1 MIVNSIH
8 RFYPLILIV
17 SSTEKAFNFDRIAE
31 GPLTV
36 DSDSVNSLIQGYN
49 VGLFRLGT
57 SETDAKEQQQF
68 FQNALSNLDGFF
80 ERAEVSFGLYSFT
93 DGHCVDLL
101 TFDRLEVDNLA
112 HLYDIGSELEPIDGD
127 FDAVEDAI
135 QRNASSNPMALVLKF
150 RVASGEQ
157 KLWSHLVLADLG
169 VFGNG
174 ALSQS
179 IGHLKNLALLLNQP
193 FVRAE
198 IPFGHCR
205 LTTFMQPFLGG
216 NSECHVQ
223 FDLSPTAEPKVLL
236 GTLQLADALRHVH
249 NHPECNVEP
258 GEIEELTK
266 LMQASSLLQDQ
277 QKETKAQVK
286 SLKKSLAQ
294 LQKEKREIEE
304 SSRGD
309 QVHSDVELYEREL
322 AKAQLAM
329 DNLAIQEK
337 LRQCEIELV
346 CMSHRSTK
354 LACQIYELEF
364 SLASAREELSC
375 CVEENEQIQESCR
388 TELDALRG
396 EMESTSRDLGKTI
409 QELEK
414 EKSSLD
420 KQAKGKIEA
429 LEKSLLSAEATRK
442 KLEEDLRLSLEKERS
457 KASEAEKRFRTEL
470 EASLKAA
477 RKEEESLKER
487 LGEMVKEQQASKTK
501 IGKLE
506 GEMGALRIENETLKA
521 KLDVYSS
528 AMHRTNTG
536 DDGSSVKLALAEI
549 ELKMAKER
557 EAMAKMMSSIMKE
570 RGDRGERKLSQSEK
584 ENATAVNKRA
594 KKGVPLKT
602 IGSDVGDY
610 TNYDDDEAD
619 YETETKIPVK
629 RKTLPPK
636 SEAPAVK
643 LKPKAKQ
650 APAAKPAEPAPTP
663 RLFLKASEKL
673 TAPVATPVP
682 AAPQSPVKVFK
693 PSTYIPG
700 VVAKPA
706 ATTASAGI
714 KKPGFLS
721 NLSFHAK
728 DSALAA
734 AEQSRKRI
742 KLPERAAANPVPAAA
757 GASSGL
763 GSRRNID
770 PAVMSAIMSNF
781 TVPKQD

>member
-1 MIVNSIH
+1 
-8 RFYPLILIV
+8 
-17 SSTEKAFNFDRIAE
+17 
-31 GPLTV
+31 
-36 DSDSVNSLIQGYN
+36 
-49 VGLFRLGT
+49 VGLFRLGACD
-57 SETDAKEQQQF
+57 SDAKGQQSF
-68 FQNALSNLDGFF
+68 FLNALSSLDGFF
-80 ERAEVSFGLYSFT
+80 ERAEVSYGLYSFT

-101 TFDRLEVDNLA
+101 TFDRLEVDGLV

-127 FDAVEDAI
+127 FDAVEEAI
-135 QRNASSNPMALVLKF
+135 QRNASSNPMALLLKF
-150 RVASGEQ
+150 RVASGDA

-174 ALSQS
+174 ALTQS
-179 IGHLKNLALLLNQP
+179 IGHLKNIALLLNQP

-198 IPFGHCR
+198 IPFEHCR

-216 NSECHVQ
+216 DGECHVQ
-223 FDLSPTAEPKVLL
+223 FDLAPSAEPKVLL

-249 NHPECNVEP
+249 NHPERNVEP
-258 GEIEELTK
+258 SEIEELSK

-304 SSRGD
+304 ASRGN

-388 TELDALRG
+388 TELDSLRG

-442 KLEEDLRLSLEKERS
+442 KLEEDLRVSLEKERS
-457 KASEAEKRFRTEL
+457 KASEAEKRFRSEL

-477 RKEEESLKER
+477 RKEEEALKER

-528 AMHRTNTG
+528 AMHQTTNSAS
-536 DDGSSVKLALAEI
+536 DSSVKLALAEI

-557 EAMAKMMSSIMKE
+557 EAMAKMMSSIMK
-570 RGDRGERKLSQSEK
+570 DRGERKVSQSEK

-594 KKGVPLKT
+594 KKGVPLKI
-602 IGSDVGDY
+602 IGSDVGYAND
-610 TNYDDDEAD
+610 YDDDYDVDVEYEA
-619 YETETKIPVK
+619 EEKKIPVK

-650 APAAKPAEPAPTP
+650 APAKPVEPAPTP

-673 TAPVATPVP
+673 TAPVATPAA
-682 AAPQSPVKVFK
+682 AAPQSPAKVFK

-706 ATTASAGI
+706 ATAASAGI

-742 KLPERAAANPVPAAA
+742 KLPERATANPVPAAGPA
-757 GASSGL
+757 SGL
-763 GSRRNID
+763 GNRRNID

-781 TVPKQD
+781 TVPKPD